1 MVKMSENAQQVVF
14 DIDTQQVAKV
24 YAKALV
30 GAAEAAGQT
39 DVLARELNSLLSDV
53 LDKNPE
59 LERILAS
66 NFLAHEEK
74 EGILERVFG
83 KQASPTFMAFL
94 NVLSKH
100 GRLDCLRAIEAEVQ
114 KLHEALRGQVE
125 VVVQSALPLDSA
137 GTKNLTDSLRKLLGK
152 EPKLKSITD
161 PRLLGGL
168 VVRVGDTVYDGSVAT
183 QLSHLR
189 TRLIDR
195 TVEEI
200 ETQRERFLSESGS
213 ANA

>member
-1 MVKMSENAQQVVF
+1 MSENAQQVVF

-24 YAKALV
+24 YAKALI
-30 GAAEAAGQT
+30 GAAEGAGHT
-39 DVLARELNSLLSDV
+39 DALVAELGSLISDV

-66 NFLAHEEK
+66 NFIAHEEK
-74 EGILERVFG
+74 VGILDRVFG
-83 KQASPTFMAFL
+83 KQASPMLLAFL
-94 NVLSKH
+94 KVLSNH
-100 GRLDCLRAIEAEVQ
+100 GRLDCLRAVKAEVQ

-125 VVVQSALPLDSA
+125 VTVHSATALDQA
-137 GTKNLTDSLRKLLGK
+137 ATKNLADSLRKLLGK
-152 EPKLKSITD
+152 EPKLKMSTD
-161 PRLLGGL
+161 PKLLGGL

-183 QLSHLR
+183 QLSQLR

-200 ETQRERFLSESGS
+200 ETRRERFLSESGS
-213 ANA
+213 ASA